1 MFFLLFD
8 FISHLNNRMN
18 CLIVIVI
25 VIRVNHNLIGFG
37 FDHLINLR
45 LLLNELLA
53 FVVVIVNMVIVIV
66 IIMVMLID
74 NIMVMVILIKY
85 IDYC

>member
-1 MFFLLFD
+1 
-8 FISHLNNRMN
+8 MN
-18 CLIVIVI
+18 CLIGIG
-25 VIRVNHNLIGFG
+25 IRVNHNLIGFG

-53 FVVVIVNMVIVIV
+53 FVVVIVNMVIVIAMV
-66 IIMVMLID
+66 IV
-74 NIMVMVILIKY
+74 NIMVMLIKY